1 VVSRLAKEL
10 PQVGAARKAQAIG
23 KQTFDRAVAALEQ
36 GDEVGAKRLFKEAH
50 YNLGNALKAAPDSPN
65 NLEMDA
71 RAMLHTGLYADVI
84 QTTGRLLKVK
94 PSSLEGFL
102 LRGQAYLYQGEEEVA
117 MQHFKEGYKSD
128 PDHKALKK
136 AYKDLKQFK
145 KLRDKVE
152 SARGGGDWGRLLDLA
167 RDALELMHGEGGAG
181 KPELD
186 TLTVKLREGQCK
198 AFAQL
203 QRAAEA
209 MACAGRVQQHDPESV
224 EAFKWKCEALMQQQ
238 QWEAAKGQC
247 DQMMQV
253 SRVDRPRIAVHAA
266 E

>member
-145 KLRDKVE
+145 KL
-152 SARGGGDWGRLLDLA
+152 LA